1 MKKAI
6 VLFVML
12 VCGIGLMARPVD
24 VETARQLGGKYM
36 TANHRSASSSLVLAH
51 TETTENGLNVCYVF
65 NCQPKGFVV
74 VAADDRMKPILAY
87 STESSFN
94 LVAAEEGPRVFFD
107 AYCCDLQTVID
118 SQLVQS
124 PEIAAQ
130 WRSLA
135 ENGRLSERGNRTVGP
150 LCTSTWHQTQLYND
164 QCPVD
169 LEGYNGHVKSGCVA
183 NAMAQIMRYWEW
195 PKSGVG
201 SHSYYC
207 YGYGTTSYGTLSA
220 NFAEADYRY
229 ELMPDFLDYTSPQ
242 YEVDAVALL
251 EYHAGVSVE
260 MDYGPNASGA
270 YSPDAI
276 NAFKQYFRYSNNV
289 SFVDRDDYTDPQWM
303 EMMAGEIDNGRPM
316 FFSAYSYTKDGTRG
330 GHAFV
335 CDGYDE
341 NDFFHFNWGWQG
353 FDNGFYS
360 VNAMNLTHHQY
371 NYNHKI
377 SLNLEP
383 NAEYYDQPMPF
394 ENLEYAP
401 SGYAVG
407 IDIINCVFPA
417 QTMGGTLI
425 ESIDSVVFLMNGDF
439 LYSCHNPTPGAHH
452 SGFFAFDDPHDFGVV
467 NYMTTYTVA
476 GGVRGRASI
485 DTVLG
490 WAASGCVT
498 VPLTFC
504 LHDAAGDGWLSPAIS
519 ILDERGV
526 VQQRVGLAEGS
537 IDTVVVQLP
546 LAYGHVWT
554 LYWNYCNV
562 GYEDDDEECSF
573 EVYDDQGNL
582 IYSQMDKPMVGELCS
597 FTTEA
602 DVFLPPDYISAEYV
616 YREDGTMGVQVSWG
630 MAEQHPW
637 CQCFQVQ
644 RYTDVNLSPE
654 QTWIVERDEFSCF
667 DPVGIGTYYYRVSAV
682 YANVPAGGTPLYSS
696 YAPNLENPELDYAM
710 VAVTSLEEQFDLTH
724 ASVRVFN
731 TLGQLV
737 YSGDAASMNADG
749 WKPGIYVLHYTFD
762 DGRTK
767 TAKLLRP

>member
-1 MKKAI
+1 MMRKLTLLLLLTAFSFR
-6 VLFVML
+6 LTA
-12 VCGIGLMARPVD
+12 GPVD
-24 VETARQLGGKYM
+24 VETARQLGGKFM
-36 TANHRSASSSLVLAH
+36 MANHRSASSALVLAH

-87 STESSFN
+87 STESSFD

-107 AYCCDLQTVID
+107 AYRCDLQTAID
-118 SQLVQS
+118 SHLEQA

-130 WRSLA
+130 WRLLA

-164 QCPVD
+164 QCPED
-169 LEGYNGHVKSGCVA
+169 PEGYNGHVKSGCVA

-207 YGYGTTSYGTLSA
+207 WGYGTTSYGTLSA

-242 YEVDAVALL
+242 YQVDAVALL
-251 EYHAGVSVE
+251 EYHAGVSAE

-316 FFSAYSYTKDGTRG
+316 YFSAYSYTKDGTRG

-371 NYNHKI
+371 NYNHNI

-383 NAEYYDQPMPF
+383 NADYYDQPMPVSDVEIELF
-394 ENLEYAP
+394 ALGTGVLGSFTAP
-401 SGYAVG
+401 T
-407 IDIINCVFPA
+407 
-417 QTMGGTLI
+417 QTIGGDALM
-425 ESIDSVVFLMNGDF
+425 SIDSIVLLANGSVFQVF
-439 LYSCHNPTPGAHH
+439 ANPQPGEELTFESFFTSDPGNSVCFEVYPVT
-452 SGFFAFDDPHDFGVV
+452 SGG
-467 NYMTTYTVA
+467 
-476 GGVRGRASI
+476 RGRAVI
-485 DTVLG
+485 AN
-490 WAASGCVT
+490 AAYLNCSK
-498 VPLTFC
+498 PITFQ

-519 ILDERGV
+519 VMDEQGVMYRIGLDEG
-526 VQQRVGLAEGS
+526 AEG
-537 IDTVVVQLP
+537 TVTVDVP
-546 LAYGHVWT
+546 FDENIT
-554 LYWNYCNV
+554 LFWNYCNI

-573 EVYDDQGNL
+573 EVYDYQGEL
-582 IYSQMDKPMVGELCS
+582 IYAQMVKPMVGELYS
-597 FTTEA
+597 FYNA
-602 DVFLPPDYISAEYV
+602 MDFMVPPDGLTAEYE
-616 YREDGTMGVQVSWG
+616 YLEDGRFGVRIHWG
-630 MAEQHPW
+630 LEAPNQWCVGYLLERYSDLNALADEQITLADTGMTEY
-637 CQCFQVQ
+637 F
-644 RYTDVNLSPE
+644 
-654 QTWIVERDEFSCF
+654 DEVA
-667 DPVGIGTYYYRVSAV
+667 PGTYYYRVAAFYSACEG
-682 YANVPAGGTPLYSS
+682 AWAPSA

-731 TLGQLV
+731 TLGQQI
-737 YSGDAASMNADG
+737 YSGDASMMNMED
-749 WKPGIYVLHYTFD
+749 WKSGIY
-762 DGRTK
+762 
-767 TAKLLRP
+767 LLRFATPEGRRITRKIIK